1 MEKIDEYKR
10 RRITMRAQKNQIISF
25 ILFIFV
31 FSGVVFSLQQETEPK
46 ILQIDKKIKIDGNL
60 DDWKGIKEFAINLT
74 PQGKKI
80 EQTPDINVSARFA
93 FDQENF
99 YAAIIALD
107 DLFEF
112 PDRSWRYGDGLILTF
127 VDPYKGNES
136 EKFCS
141 FGFSLKNKKESRL
154 LINRDG
160 EFFPRMSINDV
171 KAKIITDKSQ
181 KAVIYEIAIP
191 WKYVIPFKPFIHNKW
206 GINLIYIDRDG
217 NQRTILQLYPD
228 KNYDTESTNKRQGAI
243 FDFINH
249 TPSEHEF
256 QSVLNASHFYD
267 DQERVL
273 TYAVN
278 SPTEDPGWT
287 LRYFLTSASGTISKE
302 KEFTVKKGINLYTFD
317 IESGDRSTNSY
328 ILSVAILDD
337 KNSLKYTQDWS
348 YFLINR
354 EEFNNLV
361 SKIDKI
367 KEGEQ
372 YSKDLVFKES
382 LPTLEIRL
390 EWIKKFMDEA
400 PPFADTAFL
409 KEWYEEMETLLKNV
423 DEGKPALFPPGTIG
437 RLAHRSN
444 IDDTLQPYSVV
455 IRPDYD
461 PKDSYPLL
469 VTLHGSGVDERNQIK
484 GMARVHYMPAPKR
497 RWANFIILAP
507 KARGLSDWYLG
518 NSGQDVIECIEH
530 IKKLYNIDEKN
541 IILDGFSMG
550 GFGAWR
556 LSATYPEVFKA
567 VIIRSGAIR
576 PPAVKGENILDLLDK
591 KLDTEYFIVHG
602 AEDNAVSV
610 ENARKAVEKL
620 KELGIKHRYLE
631 LKNAGHGNYDKW
643 DEMFDWLKKVMKIR

>member
-1 MEKIDEYKR
+1 
-10 RRITMRAQKNQIISF
+10 
-25 ILFIFV
+25 
-31 FSGVVFSLQQETEPK
+31 
-46 ILQIDKKIKIDGNL
+46 
-60 DDWKGIKEFAINLT
+60 
-74 PQGKKI
+74 
-80 EQTPDINVSARFA
+80 
-93 FDQENF
+93 
-99 YAAIIALD
+99 
-107 DLFEF
+107 
-112 PDRSWRYGDGLILTF
+112 
-127 VDPYKGNES
+127 
-136 EKFCS
+136 
-141 FGFSLKNKKESRL
+141 
-154 LINRDG
+154 
-160 EFFPRMSINDV
+160 MSINDV
-171 KAKIITDKSQ
+171 KIKIITDKSQ
-181 KAVIYEIAIP
+181 KAIIYEIAIP

-228 KNYDTESTNKRQGAI
+228 KNYDTESTDKRQGAI

-256 QSVLNASHFYD
+256 QSTLNASHFYD
-267 DQERVL
+267 DKQRVL

-278 SPTEDPGWT
+278 SPTENSGWT
-287 LRYFLTSASGTISKE
+287 LSYFLTSASGTISRKKE
-302 KEFTVKKGINLYTFD
+302 ITVKKGMNLYTSD
-317 IESGDRSTNSY
+317 IESGDNSTDSY

-354 EEFNNLV
+354 EEFNNTV

-390 EWIKKFMDEA
+390 EWIKKFKDEA

-409 KEWYEEMETLLKNV
+409 REWYEEMETLLKNV

-461 PKDSYPLL
+461 PKESYPLF
-469 VTLHGSGVDERNQIK
+469 VTLHGSGVDERNMIM
-484 GMARVHYMPAPKR
+484 GMARVHYMRAPKR
-497 RWANFIILAP
+497 KWANFIILAP
-507 KARGLSDWYLG
+507 KARGLSDWYLE
-518 NSGQDVIECIEH
+518 NSGKEVIECIEH

-550 GFGAWR
+550 GYGAWR
-556 LSATYPEVFKA
+556 LSAIHPEVFKA

-576 PPAVKGENILDLLDK
+576 PPAVNGENILTLLYK

-602 AEDNAVSV
+602 AKDNAVSV
-610 ENARKAVEKL
+610 GNARKAVEKL

-631 LKNAGHGNYDKW
+631 LKNAAHGNYEKW
-643 DEMFDWLKKVMKIR
+643 DEIFDWLKKIMKVR